1 MDSDFQREQDHLDW
15 TYDLLKSIEEETED
29 LVQSTLSEALE
40 HKENLFSEL
49 TRDFSSDIQVETLAE
64 LEALNRVIEG
74 YNLSADINLEKLN
87 RTRLLLKCPY
97 FAKITLTFEQSGN
110 TKDIY
115 IGAAG
120 MTDGNRRHFIVD
132 WRSPIAEVYYNRE
145 NGRTSYEANDRMID
159 VDLKLRRQFDIA
171 GRTLRAYFDTTV
183 AIEDP
188 LLLATL
194 ARRHSDKLEAI
205 TTTIQKEQN
214 QVIRHADVPALLVQ
228 GVAGSGKTSVL
239 LQRIAYLFYRE
250 RDTLKPEDVYLI
262 TPNPVFRSYI
272 DSVLP
277 NMGESNPQILTWNAL
292 MEHEGL
298 SGRGIARADSWPNLQ
313 AIDAQ
318 LEGFQLEPTD
328 IVDIRV
334 GKERVITASSIRK
347 SLDAYKRLPLGP
359 HRLTLVIEDLKDK
372 LAQRV
377 MRLAKDLDEQEALAE
392 LSTDEQLSVFGQVIA
407 PFGEDEAFE
416 LTRQWLLHRY
426 RDVEHALENGD
437 WLRIDRIG
445 RRLLGKETLDE
456 TEWLYLKLALVGG
469 GERKARYVMIDE
481 VQDYTP
487 AQLAVLARYFYNAH
501 FLMLGDAHQA
511 VVKGTASF
519 VQIRELFSKTHGSI
533 DTCSLMIS
541 YRSTPEIIGLFSRLL
556 PEDER
561 IQVDSV
567 QQPGKPVRLI
577 ETMSN
582 EEYDETLRRE
592 LQELL
597 DKEGLSACIAL
608 DRDRARHAAG
618 LLDDPRLA
626 LLDADATLPQN
637 GVVVLDARLA
647 KGLEFDRAIVLG
659 AEEANVRE
667 RPLFLRRL
675 YTALSRAIHELAVIS
690 NGPLC
695 AELRNQH

>member
-1 MDSDFQREQDHLDW
+1 MHTEFQKEQDHLNW
-15 TYDLLKSIEEETED
+15 TYDLLKSIEEETENQ
-29 LVQSTLSEALE
+29 VESTLSEALE
-40 HKENLFSEL
+40 HKEDLFSEL

-64 LEALNRVIEG
+64 LEALNRIIEG

-120 MTDGNRRHFIVD
+120 MTDSKRRHFIVD

-145 NGRTSYEANDRMID
+145 NGRTSYEANDRVIE
-159 VDLKLRRQFDIA
+159 VDLKLRRQFDIV
-171 GRTLRAYFDTTV
+171 GRTLKAYFDTTV

-194 ARRHSDKLEAI
+194 ARHHSDKLEAI

-214 QVIRHADVPALLVQ
+214 QVIRHADVPAMLVQ

-250 RDTLKPEDVYLI
+250 RDTLKPQDVFLI

-277 NMGESNPQILTWNAL
+277 NMGESNPQIFTWNAL
-292 MEHEGL
+292 MEREGL
-298 SGRGIARADSWPNLQ
+298 SGRGIARTDSWPSLQ

-318 LEGFQLEPTD
+318 LEGFQLEPGD
-328 IVDIRV
+328 ITDIRV
-334 GKERVITASSIRK
+334 GKERIISVSSIRK
-347 SLDAYKRLPLGP
+347 SLDTYKRLPLGP

-377 MRLAKDLDEQEALAE
+377 LRLAKDLDEQEALAE
-392 LSTDEQLSVFGQVIA
+392 LPTDEQLRVFGQIIT

-416 LTRQWLLHRY
+416 LTRQWLLYRY

-469 GERKARYVMIDE
+469 GERHARYVMIDE
-481 VQDYTP
+481 VQDYTL

-501 FLMLGDAHQA
+501 FLMLGDSHQA

-519 VQIRELFSKTHGSI
+519 EQIRELFTKTHGSI
-533 DTCSLMIS
+533 DTCQLMIS
-541 YRSTPEIIGLFSRLL
+541 YRSTPEIIDMFSKLL
-556 PEDER
+556 PENER

-567 QQPGKPVRLI
+567 QQPGKPVRLL
-577 ETMSN
+577 EAASN
-582 EEYDETLRRE
+582 DEYDELLERE
-592 LQELL
+592 LQALANS
-597 DKEGLSACIAL
+597 KGLSACIAL
-608 DRDRARHAAG
+608 DRTAAHHAAE
-618 LLDDPRLA
+618 LVSDPRIM
-626 LLDADATLPQN
+626 LLDANATLPKS
-637 GVVVLDARLA
+637 GVVVLDTRLA

-675 YTALSRAIHELAVIS
+675 YTSLSRAIHELTVIS
-690 NGPLC
+690 NGPIC
-695 AELRNQH
+695 KELRP